1 MFDLVG
7 AALALRSAQII
18 ALQAALLQQP
28 LVALQASLLQ
38 QPLVALQAAF
48 LRYGVK
54 VNRTV
59 ICFDKQ
65 ALFLGFGSGDAT

>member
-1 MFDLVG
+1 MAVGGEMFDLVG

-18 ALQAALLQQP
+18 ALQAALLQQR
-28 LVALQASLLQ
+28 LSRCKQRS
-38 QPLVALQAAF
+38 
-48 LRYGVK
+48 YGV
-54 VNRTV
+54 NTSRTV

>member
-1 MFDLVG
+1 MR
-7 AALALRSAQII
+7 ANSMI
-18 ALQAALLQQP
+18 ARMAG
-28 LVALQASLLQ
+28 S
-38 QPLVALQAAF
+38 
-48 LRYGVK
+48 YGVK